1 MRPFLR
7 FAVAVSALFWASGA
21 LAAWKAGDHVQVWN
35 IDWYGATIVRAGTGD
50 YAGYY
55 LIHYDGKTG
64 GGSEQYIR
72 AENIRAVPGAAA
84 VTASAPRPGKYVCM
98 ECSGGAGQFRWYLE
112 LGNGT
117 YHQTTPDPA
126 SGHYSFNRRAK
137 RLNFTSGPYK
147 ANNWIGLFS
156 IDLEGKTHKI
166 VLRNRDFEAQG
177 PRAHEY
183 QNIYCT
189 NSTDS
194 PH

>member
-1 MRPFLR
+1 MRVFLR
-7 FAVAVSALFWASGA
+7 FAAAVLPLVWASGA
-21 LAAWKAGDHVQVWN
+21 LAAWKVGDHVQAWN
-35 IDWYGATIVRAGTGD
+35 IDWYNATIVQIGTAN

-55 LIHYDGKTG
+55 LIHYDGKAG
-64 GGSEQYIR
+64 GGSEQYIK
-72 AENIRAVPGAAA
+72 AENIRAIPGAAA
-84 VTASAPRPGKYVCM
+84 AASAPRRGKYVCM
-98 ECSGGAGQFRWYLE
+98 GYSGGPGQFRWYLD

-117 YHQTTPDPA
+117 YRQTTPDLA
-126 SGHYSFNRRAK
+126 SGHYSFDASARR
-137 RLNFTSGPYK
+137 LTFTSGPYK

-156 IDLEGKTHKI
+156 VEREGKTHKV

-177 PRAHEY
+177 PRAHKY